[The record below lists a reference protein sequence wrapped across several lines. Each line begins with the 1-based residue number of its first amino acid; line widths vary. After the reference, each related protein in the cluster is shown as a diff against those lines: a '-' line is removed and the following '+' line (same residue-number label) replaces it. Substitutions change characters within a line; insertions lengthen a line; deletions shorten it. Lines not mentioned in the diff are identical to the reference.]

1 MNILAHRGYWL
12 KPEEKNTRG
21 AFERALSL
29 GFGIESDVRD
39 YLGNLVIS
47 HDIPGDSAMPLSEFI
62 ALLEQ
67 YPRVSFALNVKSDG
81 LQLGIKNSRLSQVSD
96 YYCFDMSVPD
106 TLGYKKTLLPY
117 FTRFSDIEPHAS
129 LLEDASGVWLD
140 NFSDNDLNTSVLKDF
155 LAKRKRVCMVSPELH
170 GFEYQGYWQCL
181 KEFVQHNPDTAH
193 LLELCTDFPQDAK
206 EYFS

>member
-12 KPEEKNTRG
+12 KPEEKNTRI

-81 LQLGIKNSRLSQVSD
+81 LQLGIKNSRLSLEGLINVYIVSVYSKLFSRCFPPWVNSKSVR
-96 YYCFDMSVPD
+96 YYCSV
-106 TLGYKKTLLPY
+106 
-117 FTRFSDIEPHAS
+117 
-129 LLEDASGVWLD
+129 
-140 NFSDNDLNTSVLKDF
+140 NFLSC
-155 LAKRKRVCMVSPELH
+155 CMV
-170 GFEYQGYWQCL
+170 
-181 KEFVQHNPDTAH
+181 K
-193 LLELCTDFPQDAK
+193 
-206 EYFS
+206 

>member
-1 MNILAHRGYWL
+1 MSC
-12 KPEEKNTRG
+12 
-21 AFERALSL
+21 ALEWHGQQQSNH
-29 GFGIESDVRD
+29 STK
-39 YLGNLVIS
+39 
-47 HDIPGDSAMPLSEFI
+47 
-62 ALLEQ
+62 LLPQ
-67 YPRVSFALNVKSDG
+67 RIALNVKSDG

-155 LAKRKRVCMVSPELH
+155 LAKQSLGTTR
-170 GFEYQGYWQCL
+170 
-181 KEFVQHNPDTAH
+181 
-193 LLELCTDFPQDAK
+193 
-206 EYFS
+206 